1 MKQKFEIDKKIMNLA
16 QTLECGQ
23 IFSYQQ
29 NGAEFLIFSANHF
42 ARVTE
47 KKDVYQ
53 VECTDKAYFENFFD
67 LKIDYE
73 QIKARLRVDKN
84 LEKAVEFGSGI
95 RILRQDKLETI
106 ISFVISANNNIARIR
121 NSIRLLRENY
131 GEQQSEFF
139 AFPTLEKLTSLS
151 EQEFLKLGVGYRA
164 KQLVRLVQQLKD
176 VDFEQLESMQT
187 QDLRKFLMQ
196 FSGVGPKV
204 ADCILLF
211 AFSRLDVF
219 PVDTWIEKVYNK
231 YFGSLKNRN
240 TISNELVLRYG
251 NLSGYAQQ
259 YLFFYARSLK
269 INKPLEN
276 K

>member
-1 MKQKFEIDKKIMNLA
+1 M
-16 QTLECGQ
+16 
-23 IFSYQQ
+23 
-29 NGAEFLIFSANHF
+29 
-42 ARVTE
+42 
-47 KKDVYQ
+47 
-53 VECTDKAYFENFFD
+53 
-67 LKIDYE
+67 
-73 QIKARLRVDKN
+73 
-84 LEKAVEFGSGI
+84 
-95 RILRQDKLETI
+95 
-106 ISFVISANNNIARIR
+106 
-121 NSIRLLRENY
+121 
-131 GEQQSEFF
+131 
-139 AFPTLEKLTSLS
+139 
-151 EQEFLKLGVGYRA
+151 KLGVGYRA